1 MLGGCSPRIIEMSS
15 DLRLVMTTCRN
26 RETADSL
33 AEALV
38 DRRLAACVNVL
49 PGVSSTYRWMGR
61 IERDDEV
68 FLMIKTAKTEL
79 AAIETTIK
87 SVSGYELPELIAVEI
102 TDGASNYLSWVATS
116 IDKEVM

>member
-1 MLGGCSPRIIEMSS
+1 MLKGCLARYFEMSS
-15 DLRLVMTTCRN
+15 DLRLVLTTCGN
-26 RETADSL
+26 REIADRL
-33 AEALV
+33 AMELV

-49 PGVSSTYRWMGR
+49 PGVSSTYRWMGK

-68 FLMIKTAKTEL
+68 LLVIKTAKTEL

-102 TDGASNYLSWVATS
+102 TDGAMNYLSWVATS
-116 IDKEVM
+116 VGKEVL